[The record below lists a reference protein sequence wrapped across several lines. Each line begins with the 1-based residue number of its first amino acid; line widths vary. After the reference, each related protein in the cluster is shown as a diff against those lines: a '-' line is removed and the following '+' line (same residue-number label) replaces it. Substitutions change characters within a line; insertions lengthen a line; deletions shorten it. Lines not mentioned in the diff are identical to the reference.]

1 MMKSL
6 PLTTASILKKV
17 GIPRH
22 KLHYLE
28 LMGYIT
34 PRLKPIGNLEIRL
47 YTHEDLEKITLLWK
61 YLKEGFH
68 HDVAYQKAMKD
79 LGRGKR

>member
-1 MMKSL
+1 MKRF
-6 PLTTASILKKV
+6 PLTTSYILQKV

-34 PRLKPIGNLEIRL
+34 PRLRPIGNLEMRF

-61 YLKEGFH
+61 YLKEGFNC
-68 HDVAYQKAMKD
+68 DAAYQKAMKD